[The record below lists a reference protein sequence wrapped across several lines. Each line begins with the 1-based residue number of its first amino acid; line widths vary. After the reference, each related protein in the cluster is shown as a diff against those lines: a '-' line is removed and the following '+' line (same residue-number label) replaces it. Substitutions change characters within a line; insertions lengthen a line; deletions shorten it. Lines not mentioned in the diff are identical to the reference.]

1 MYYLSQITTHQSP
14 MKHPHSSPNATTPPR
29 PPWLRVA
36 VVLVAVMALA
46 IGAFLVGPRNTFGSQ
61 EPTQRAMPPHNV
73 AALDEWLKTSEAA
86 HADIKPGTAKG
97 IVWATPAHQR
107 TPWAVVYLH
116 GFSASRLETAPV
128 ADQVAKALGAN
139 AFHTRLTG
147 HGLPGAAMGEARVQ
161 DWMADAVEAVQI
173 GNTLGERVLLISC
186 STGSTLATWLAL
198 TPEGRTVAAHAFIS
212 PNFGPKDKRSEI
224 INGPWGQQIAL
235 ALEGETRSWTP
246 QDAREANAWT
256 PNYPTRAL
264 FPMMAMVKA
273 VRESD
278 LSQFQAPVLMLYSE
292 QDETVDPEQTRAAF
306 ARIGS
311 ATKTIEVVRYSHSKG
326 QHVLA
331 GDIKDPQAVAPM
343 VDSIVGWVRAL
354 PQ

>member
-1 MYYLSQITTHQSP
+1 MEHPLSGANP
-14 MKHPHSSPNATTPPR
+14 PPSSR
-29 PPWLRVA
+29 WPWRRVA
-36 VVLVAVMALA
+36 VVLAAVVALVIAL
-46 IGAFLVGPRNTFGSQ
+46 FLAGPRNALGPQ
-61 EPTQRAMPPHNV
+61 VPTPRPMPPHNV
-73 AALDEWLKTSEAA
+73 AALDGWLKASEAA

-147 HGLPGAAMGEARVQ
+147 HGLPGSAMGEASAQ

-173 GNTLGERVLLISC
+173 GHTLGERVLLISC

-198 TPEGRTVAAHAFIS
+198 TPEGSTVAAHAFIS

-224 INGPWGQQIAL
+224 INGPWGQRIAL
-235 ALEGETRSWTP
+235 ALEGETRGWTP
-246 QDAREANAWT
+246 EDAREAIAWT
-256 PNYPTRAL
+256 PRYPTRAL

-278 LSQFQAPVLMLYSE
+278 LSRFQAPVLMLYSE
-292 QDETVDPEQTRAAF
+292 QDETVDPAETRVAF
-306 ARIGS
+306 ARMGS
-311 ATKTIEVVRYSHSKG
+311 PAKAIEVVRYSHSKG

-343 VDSIVGWVRAL
+343 VDSIVKWARAL